1 MISQFAALSVAHV
14 AGTASEYGP
23 EGSLP
28 WKDVGIY
35 SENEW
40 DMIMRACL
48 ASLSAYAG
56 FLALM

>member
-14 AGTASEYGP
+14 AGMASEYGP

-35 SENEW
+35 RETEW
-40 DMIMRACL
+40 DMIMRTCL
-48 ASLSAYAG
+48 ASLSA
-56 FLALM
+56 